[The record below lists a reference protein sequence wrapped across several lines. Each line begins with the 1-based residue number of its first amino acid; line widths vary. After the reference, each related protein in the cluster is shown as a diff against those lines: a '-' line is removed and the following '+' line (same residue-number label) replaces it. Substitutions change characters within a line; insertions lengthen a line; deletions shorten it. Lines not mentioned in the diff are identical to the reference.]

1 MKSTGE
7 AVLVSGGISVRVTGS
22 FQLPCPAQPAG
33 ASPSELCAAA
43 LREPLGYPEFSRCI
57 FPGDTVAVVPDPETP
72 ALAQLLTV
80 VLEQLQQAADGSANI
95 SLVLAP
101 DPAGRQWTW
110 LLEQLPAAQ
119 LQGVQVLH
127 HDPADRNQSGYVA
140 SSEGGE
146 RLYLNRQVSESDTI
160 VTVGVVCF
168 DTELGIRGTSSALF
182 PGLSDSETQQ
192 RTGFVPGRLADVSPQ
207 LRRGLIDELGW
218 LTGTQF
224 AVQAVPGPE
233 GVLQVLA
240 GSPEQVLERGR
251 LLCEELWDLE
261 PEALAE
267 VVLGA
272 VDGGPCGWLAL
283 GRALENLSEVVEQG
297 GRVIVVADVEAP
309 EGPAMQILR
318 RTQDPENLVRV
329 FRREPL
335 EDSRQAIQV
344 IEACRRSRVYLLSRL
359 PAEVVEELGMI
370 PLGSEAELQK
380 LLSAQGPIWLLSGA
394 QYLRCVV

>member
-1 MKSTGE
+1 MKSIE
-7 AVLVSGGISVRVTGS
+7 SAVLSSGGMTVQVSGR
-22 FQLPCPAQPAG
+22 FLLPCPVQSSG
-33 ASPSELCAAA
+33 ASVAELCDAA
-43 LREPLGYPEFSRCI
+43 LREPLGYPELSRCV

-72 ALAQLLTV
+72 ALAELLTV
-80 VLEQLQQAADGSANI
+80 VLQQLQQAAEGTASI
-95 SLVLAP
+95 LLVLSP
-101 DPAGRQWTW
+101 DPAGRQWAW
-110 LLEQLPAAQ
+110 LLEKLPEVL
-119 LQGVQVLH
+119 LQRVQVHH
-127 HDPADRNQSGYVA
+127 HDPADKNQSGYVA

-146 RLYLNRQVSESDTI
+146 RLYLNRQVSEADTI

-168 DTELGIRGTSSALF
+168 DGELGLRGTSSALF
-182 PGLSDSETQQ
+182 PGLSDNETQQ

-224 AVQAVPGPE
+224 AVQAVPGAG

-251 LLCEELWDLE
+251 LLCEEVWELE
-261 PEALAE
+261 PEAPAE
-267 VVLGA
+267 VVLSA

-297 GRVIVVADVEAP
+297 GRVILVSDVELP
-309 EGPAMQILR
+309 EGPAMQMLR
-318 RTQDPENLVRV
+318 RTQDPENLVRPLQ
-329 FRREPL
+329 REPL
-335 EDSRQAIQV
+335 EDSRQAVAV
-344 IEACRRSRVYLLSRL
+344 IEACRRARVYLLSRL

-370 PLGSEAELQK
+370 PLGSDAELQK
-380 LLSAQGPIWLLSGA
+380 LLGTVENVWLLSGA

>member
-1 MKSTGE
+1 HTPPT
-7 AVLVSGGISVRVTGS
+7 VPIVS
-22 FQLPCPAQPAG
+22 
-33 ASPSELCAAA
+33 ASDTCLFKYKRSPPSEL
-43 LREPLGYPEFSRCI
+43 SRCI

-72 ALAQLLTV
+72 GLAELLTE
-80 VLEQLQQAADGSANI
+80 VLQQLQQAADGTANI
-95 SLVLAP
+95 TLVLCP
-101 DPAGRQWTW
+101 DPAGRQWAW
-110 LLEQLPAAQ
+110 LLEQLPAAL
-119 LQGVQVLH
+119 LQRVQVQH

-146 RLYLNRQVSESDTI
+146 RLYLNRQVSEADTI

-168 DTELGIRGTSSALF
+168 DADLGMRGTSSALF

-192 RTGFVPGRLADVSPQ
+192 RTGFVPGRLADVSAQ

-251 LLCEELWDLE
+251 LLSEEVWELE
-261 PEALAE
+261 PEAPAE

-272 VDGGPCGWLAL
+272 VDGGVCGWLAL

-297 GRVIVVADVEAP
+297 GRVILVADVESP

-318 RTQDPENLVRV
+318 RTQDPENLVRP
-329 FRREPL
+329 FQREPL
-335 EDSRQAIQV
+335 DDSRQAIQV
-344 IEACRRSRVYLLSRL
+344 IEACRRARVYLLSRL

-380 LLSAQGPIWLLSGA
+380 LLGALGPVWLLSGA
-394 QYLRCVV
+394 QYLKCVV